1 MSESQSVS
9 DNYINYLVMLV
20 ITDFKDILYLRI
32 LFQRTANKKKISY
45 LLTKIIKD

>member
-20 ITDFKDILYLRI
+20 ITDFKDVLYLRI
-32 LFQRTANKKKISY
+32 LFQRTANKNNNY
-45 LLTKIIKD
+45 LLTYKNY